1 LQAGIVTDNLVGSP
15 THSQDPLIVQK
26 SLQILALPSNGLYA
40 WHSSRYSSQISKIY
54 LKASCKAKK

>member
-40 WHSSRYSSQISKIY
+40 WYSSQISKIY